1 MTLDI
6 SSLGAG
12 DWNPSDQIT
21 ELERRSAAIS
31 AAAANLRQSAN
42 NLQQR
47 TSTLTQQPQYDVRLG
62 PAVIEPP
69 RFNVSLGPATLEPA
83 ESKSAVP
90 ILLLGV
96 SLLAAV
102 LVFSGTL
109 RLRG

>member
-1 MTLDI
+1 MALDI
-6 SSLGAG
+6 SPLGAG
-12 DWNPSDQIT
+12 GGSPSDQIT

-31 AAAANLRQSAN
+31 AAAANLRQGTNS
-42 NLQQR
+42 LLQR
-47 TSTLTQQPQYDVRLG
+47 TSNLTRQPQYDVRLG

-90 ILLLGV
+90 VLLIGV
-96 SLLAAV
+96 SLLTAV

-109 RLRG
+109 RMRG